1 MKYKNKYDIGDRACV
16 LFANDVVDMLKVLSR
31 DTWIKYIPEK
41 FTELLNDNFV
51 ASLKSVDLASA
62 VYFDLNDK
70 FKNDKEMI
78 KRTIKSYQAHYRID
92 EINIKTRPLTKK
104 RKG

>member
-1 MKYKNKYDIGDRACV
+1 MKYKSKYDIGERTSILLAS
-16 LFANDVVDMLKVLSR
+16 DVVDMLKVLSR

-51 ASLKSVDLASA
+51 ASLKSVDLAPV
-62 VYFDLNDK
+62 VYFNLNDK

>member
-1 MKYKNKYDIGDRACV
+1 MKYKSKYDIGERTSILLAS
-16 LFANDVVDMLKVLSR
+16 DVVDMLKVLSR

-51 ASLKSVDLASA
+51 ASLKSVDLAQV
-62 VYFDLNDK
+62 VYFNLNDK

>member
-1 MKYKNKYDIGDRACV
+1 M
-16 LFANDVVDMLKVLSR
+16 
-31 DTWIKYIPEK
+31 
-41 FTELLNDNFV
+41 
-51 ASLKSVDLASA
+51 ASLKSVDLAPV
-62 VYFDLNDK
+62 VYFNLNVK